1 MPERFPPGLWVWLL
15 SAGIPVLGVVAGVRV
30 AISEFR
36 LSHALMAAAAMTVL
50 SLVGVPTRSG
60 VRMTPATS
68 AVASLP
74 FIHTAGGVQ
83 LFDLRTGLAVVAMG
97 SASVWLV
104 RTVRGDGPEA
114 VLGDSARTIVAGVVY
129 LFTFDRLG
137 AGLLEPL
144 AEQGAGWLADWWQ
157 LVALAVVV
165 PLAFAVETVMVST
178 PFRWDQMR
186 SGVVDVRD
194 FDVHLTL
201 MTTGALFGMTYE
213 VIGWFALAIAGLPF
227 LFALGAFRRLAETR
241 LTYAQTV
248 RALAQIPEAAGHV
261 HSGHA
266 DRVAALAGAVSR
278 DLGLR
283 AGEIEQLEQAAY
295 LHDIGRI
302 SLNDPGVTKIG
313 YTEGDIAEWGSVI
326 AEEAALPD
334 VATVIRR
341 QHEPYRRPGQ
351 LPDPDLP
358 VASRIIKVC
367 SAYDELV
374 SESDMSPL
382 EALEQLHRGS
392 VYDFDPDIVTSLR
405 AVLESTD
412 SITRSI
418 TGRAR

>member
-1 MPERFPPGLWVWLL
+1 MPERIPPGLWVWLL

-36 LSHALMAAAAMTVL
+36 FSHAVIAAAAMTVL
-50 SLVGVPTRSG
+50 SFFPVPTRSG
-60 VRMTPATS
+60 VRMSPVTS

-74 FIHTAGGVQ
+74 FIHTEGGIQ

-97 SASVWLV
+97 SAAVWLI
-104 RTVRGDGPEA
+104 RTVRGDGPDM
-114 VLGDSARTIVAGVVY
+114 VLADSSRTIAVGVVY
-129 LFTFDRLG
+129 LLTFHRLG
-137 AGLLEPL
+137 AGVLEPL

-165 PLAFAVETVMVST
+165 PLAFAVEAVMASL
-178 PFRWDQMR
+178 PFRWDQVR
-186 SGVVDVRD
+186 SGAVDVRD
-194 FDVHLTL
+194 FDVYLIL
-201 MTTGALFGMTYE
+201 VATGAMFGMTYE

-227 LFALGAFRRLAETR
+227 AFALGAFRRLAETR

-248 RALAQIPEAAGHV
+248 RALAQVPEAAGHV

-266 DRVAALAGAVSR
+266 DRVAALAGSVSR
-278 DLGLR
+278 HLGLR
-283 AGEIEQLEQAAY
+283 PGEVEQLEQAAY

-302 SLNDPGVTKIG
+302 SLNDPGVVRIG

-358 VASRIIKVC
+358 VASRVIKVC

-392 VYDFDPDIVTSLR
+392 VYDYDPDIVTALR
-405 AVLESTD
+405 AILESND

-418 TGRAR
+418 TARGL

>member
-1 MPERFPPGLWVWLL
+1 MHERVPSESWVWLV

-36 LSHALMAAAAMTVL
+36 LSHALIAAAAMVVL
-50 SLVGVPTRSG
+50 SFISVPTRSG
-60 VRMTPATS
+60 VRMSPVVS

-74 FIHTAGGVQ
+74 FIHTVGGTQ
-83 LFDLRTGLAVVAMG
+83 LFDLRTGLAVVGMG
-97 SASVWLV
+97 TAVIWLV

-114 VLGDSARTIVAGVVY
+114 VLSDSARAIAVGVVY
-129 LFTFDRLG
+129 LVTFDRLG
-137 AGLLEPL
+137 AGMLEPL
-144 AEQGAGWLADWWQ
+144 AEQGIGWLADWWQ
-157 LVALAVVV
+157 LVAVAVVV
-165 PLAFAVETVMVST
+165 PLAFAVEAVMASI
-178 PFRWDQMR
+178 PFRWDLVR

-201 MTTGALFGMTYE
+201 MATGALFGMTYD

-227 LFALGAFRRLAETR
+227 LFAAGAFRRLAETR
-241 LTYAQTV
+241 LAYAQTV
-248 RALAQIPEAAGHV
+248 RALAQVPEAAGHV
-261 HSGHA
+261 HPGHA

-278 DLGLR
+278 ALGVR
-283 AGEIEQLEQAAY
+283 PGEVEELERAAY

-302 SLNDPGVTKIG
+302 SLNDPGVVKIG
-313 YTEGDIAEWGSVI
+313 YTEGDIAEWGAVI

-358 VASRIIKVC
+358 VGSRVIKVC

-392 VYDFDPDIVTSLR
+392 VYDYDPDIVTSLR
-405 AVLESTD
+405 AILESTD
-412 SITRSI
+412 SITQSI
-418 TGRAR
+418 IGRVR